1 MQKIYGYKEKD
12 VKGLAE
18 FITGRK
24 RGALTEAFGEYAEM
38 TGKAR
43 GTVRNMYYALAKL
56 SAKDKAFCDEYL
68 GGKPLEVEKIVTFGA
83 EEEKELITSV
93 VKGRAEGKSVRR
105 VIMEITSGDAK
116 KSLRFQNKYRGIMKN
131 KPELIESVRK
141 KLAAQ
146 GELPLRTDDKRA
158 FKVVSRGTGALPETQ
173 LKRLKAEINGL
184 MMRVAAGIRKEN
196 AVLKDKLAAL
206 EIENLRLKN
215 TLYGNGG
222 KNSAMRFL
230 SKGKNGGGGATAES

>member
-93 VKGRAEGKSVRR
+93 VK
-105 VIMEITSGDAK
+105 EITGGDAK

-141 KLAAQ
+141 ELAAQ
-146 GELPLRTDDKRA
+146 GELPLRTYDKRA

-173 LKRLKAEINGL
+173 LRRLKAEINGL